1 MTKKKMGMPLYLYE
15 EKIPTDDFE
24 EIIYEKDGPIG
35 RIILNQPE
43 KRNPLSYARLCELAM
58 AFQAMELDPDIRVI
72 IVKGAGPVFSS
83 GYDLTPG
90 KAAANNPNPNDP
102 RASIGYADVG
112 DPPGG
117 VYIEERADKAYF
129 SKYHFFSREVYY
141 RIFDLQKP
149 VIAQIHGYCLAGAT
163 HLAGFC
169 DLRYVSDD
177 AQIGFPVAKNLT
189 IEGFQYEI
197 WLMGVSKAKHYLM
210 TGDPMSGKE
219 AYDCGWAS
227 KSFPADKLNES
238 VESIAGRMAE
248 TDPVHLMMA
257 KRTTNRQ
264 LELMGIKTGM
274 QWSMD
279 THMASS
285 VGGYGMSE
293 QSAEFLE
300 DLTGGRPPGSYR
312 LAGQA
317 LRYRVPRRLTSNVV
331 RANEKRSKGI

>member
-1 MTKKKMGMPLYLYE
+1 MTKKKMGLPLYKYE
-15 EKIPTDDFE
+15 EQIPTDDFE

-58 AFQAMELDPDIRVI
+58 ALMAMELDPDVRVI
-72 IVKGAGPVFSS
+72 IIKGAGPVFSS

-117 VYIEERADKAYF
+117 VYIDDRADKAYF
-129 SKYHFFSREVYY
+129 SKYHFFLREVYA

-197 WLMGVSKAKHYLM
+197 WLMGMSKAKHYLL
-210 TGDPMSGKE
+210 TGDPMSGRE

-227 KSFPADKLNES
+227 KSFAADKLE
-238 VESIAGRMAE
+238 EETEHIARRMAE
-248 TDPVHLMMA
+248 TDPVHLMMG
-257 KRTTNRQ
+257 KRTLNRQ
-264 LELMGIKTGM
+264 FELMGFRTGM

-279 THMASS
+279 SHVANGAAGGMTDESS
-285 VGGYGMSE
+285 EFWNIAGEDGLRAAIDWRDKKFGIEYH
-293 QSAEFLE
+293 AE
-300 DLTGGRPPGSYR
+300 
-312 LAGQA
+312 
-317 LRYRVPRRLTSNVV
+317 
-331 RANEKRSKGI
+331 